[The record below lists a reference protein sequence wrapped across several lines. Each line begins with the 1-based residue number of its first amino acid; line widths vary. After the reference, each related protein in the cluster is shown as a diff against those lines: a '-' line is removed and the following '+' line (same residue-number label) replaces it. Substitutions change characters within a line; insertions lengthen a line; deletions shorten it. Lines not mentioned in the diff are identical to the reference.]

1 MVKATNLLI
10 KKEHDLFC
18 LVAGGQALCAACA
31 ARARG
36 AARARPARR
45 HCSQRGTRVA
55 ARARRFC
62 ARFARLAPLR
72 STARLSQSLARV
84 TAHSEAV
91 TSPRSDTM
99 RRRARPAASSPQPFP
114 I

>member
-36 AARARPARR
+36 AARAR
-45 HCSQRGTRVA
+45 TRA
-55 ARARRFC
+55 
-62 ARFARLAPLR
+62 
-72 STARLSQSLARV
+72 SS
-84 TAHSEAV
+84 
-91 TSPRSDTM
+91 
-99 RRRARPAASSPQPFP
+99 AASCCRRQQRR
-114 I
+114 